1 MNIVGRRGIG
11 QYRIVDGCGAVKG
24 GVDPLAWSAFGH
36 CSWIVEGLLLVMG
49 LVGLVVGVFCRWTEE
64 MGLISAFEQ
73 GVMGG
78 LSRWK
83 RWPQR

>member
-1 MNIVGRRGIG
+1 MVN
-11 QYRIVDGCGAVKG
+11 
-24 GVDPLAWSAFGH
+24 
-36 CSWIVEGLLLVMG
+36 
-49 LVGLVVGVFCRWTEE
+49 LVGLIVDFVCRWTI
-64 MGLISAFEQ
+64 GVGSISALEQ